1 MSSFLLAVLG
11 SESLGSQSQLVCV
24 TPKCYNLIRRS
35 RAVACCNDL
44 TGVHLIV
51 RASGPLPTGRLV
63 LVQSRKRGRE
73 LYYDASLDSDME
85 SRVQDLS
92 RQDLLQSIQELR
104 KRKPR
109 YFSVASVSALSTALG
124 SPISATALTA
134 FLKQDDYVDSNLP
147 GVVAAHAAWLNAM
160 RKWFVKFS
168 K

>member
-1 MSSFLLAVLG
+1 
-11 SESLGSQSQLVCV
+11 
-24 TPKCYNLIRRS
+24 
-35 RAVACCNDL
+35 
-44 TGVHLIV
+44 
-51 RASGPLPTGRLV
+51 
-63 LVQSRKRGRE
+63 
-73 LYYDASLDSDME
+73 ME